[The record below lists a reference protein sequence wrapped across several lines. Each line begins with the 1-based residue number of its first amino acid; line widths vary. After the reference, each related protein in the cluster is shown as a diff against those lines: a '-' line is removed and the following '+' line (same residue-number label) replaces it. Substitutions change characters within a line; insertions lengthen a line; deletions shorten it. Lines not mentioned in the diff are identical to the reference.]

1 MIDVSVIIPV
11 YNAEA
16 YLRRCLDSVA
26 NQTLRNIE
34 ILCVDDG
41 STDTSTAILGEYAA
55 KDSRVKVLAQDNAGP
70 GAARN
75 RGMQMASGGYLA
87 FMDADDMFPDME
99 VLADLM
105 NVVRREGAKVCG
117 GGLEELLPNGSVRKS
132 FSGIAS
138 HLVFS
143 KEGFVDFRDYAYD
156 YGYTRFIYSAEML
169 RSNGI
174 EFPRYRR
181 FEDPPFMVK
190 ALAAAGSFYAIARP
204 TYRYRVEIHPVD
216 WRKDGM
222 RKARDLL
229 LGISDVAVLA
239 NELDMPRLADV
250 VLHQACEQHAEVLLD
265 DGIVAECRDETAKL
279 CRAFHVASVSSLLAL
294 SYPGRTS
301 IFCRRAKL
309 SVRRNFRGTFRVLR
323 FMSDVFRH
331 GLPYAVGRFRGCAS

>member
-1 MIDVSVIIPV
+1 MIHVSVIIPV

-16 YLRRCLDSVA
+16 YLRRCLDSVV

-41 STDTSTAILGEYAA
+41 STDASMAVLEEYAA
-55 KDSRVKVLAQDNAGP
+55 RDSRVKVLAQSNAGP
-70 GAARN
+70 GVARN
-75 RGMQMASGGYLA
+75 RGMKVASGGYLA

-99 VLADLM
+99 VLTDLM
-105 NVVRREGAKVCG
+105 NAVKREGAKVCG
-117 GGLEELLPNGSVRKS
+117 GGMEEVLPNGSVRKS

-190 ALAAAGSFYAIARP
+190 ALAAAGSFYALARP

-216 WRKDGM
+216 WRGDGM
-222 RKARDLL
+222 VRAKDLL
-229 LGISDVAVLA
+229 LG
-239 NELDMPRLADV
+239 LADV
-250 VLHQACEQHAEVLLD
+250 AEQANTLNLPKLSDVVLYQACEQYTAVIF
-265 DGIVAECRDETAKL
+265 DGEIVKTCRDEVVAL
-279 CRAFHVASVSSLLAL
+279 CRAFHVLDLAALLKL
-294 SYPGRTS
+294 PYSNRTPLV
-301 IFCRRAKL
+301 FRRAKL
-309 SVRRNFRGTFRVLR
+309 LFRQKFRTMFRMCR
-323 FMSDVFRH
+323 FVSDAIWH
-331 GLPYAVGRFRGCAS
+331 GLPYAAGRFRGSAG